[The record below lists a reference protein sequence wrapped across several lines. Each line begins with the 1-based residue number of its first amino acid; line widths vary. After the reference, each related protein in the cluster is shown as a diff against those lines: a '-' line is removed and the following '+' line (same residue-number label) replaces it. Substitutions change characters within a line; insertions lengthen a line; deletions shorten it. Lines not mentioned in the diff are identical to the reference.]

1 MPLNLK
7 LSKNDGEK
15 ICDPSI
21 YRSIVGSSLYLT
33 TTTPDLI
40 FPTTLLSRFMSSPS
54 DVHLGVAKRVLRYVK
69 GTTSEW
75 LDYLKVGNVKLIGY
89 SDRDWAGSLDD
100 MKSIQVFFNL
110 GSRAIYSSS
119 KKQQVVAQSTAEA
132 KYNVAAANQAIWLRN
147 LLSDLGFKQE
157 SAIILLCDKKLA
169 IAIVENSV

>member
-33 TTTPDLI
+33 ATRPDLM
-40 FPTTLLSRFMSSPS
+40 FPATLLSRFMSSPS
-54 DVHLGVAKRVLRYVK
+54 DVHLGVTKRVLRYVK

-75 LDYLKVGNVKLIGY
+75 LNYLKVGNVKLIGY
-89 SDRDWAGSLDD
+89 SDSDWAGSLDD
-100 MKSIQVFFNL
+100 MKSTSGYVFNL
-110 GSRAIYSSS
+110 GSGAICWSS

-132 KYNVAAANQAIWLRN
+132 EYITAAANQAIWLRN
-147 LLSDLGFKQE
+147 LLSDLGFE
-157 SAIILLCDKKLA
+157 
-169 IAIVENSV
+169 